1 VSIARIDTGGEVLT
15 GTYDDGVVYAG
26 DDAYAIGEDAELL
39 APCEPDTVYCLGR
52 NYRTYLDENADVI
65 DANLGHDA
73 AFPDHVHFFLKGA
86 TSVIGPGDPI
96 PYPTFSESVGYAG
109 ELAAVVDRQCKHVAP
124 ADVQSV
130 VRGYT
135 ILNDVDAKDQEGIS
149 LMKVFDGSAPIGP
162 VVADVD
168 PADLRMETTVG
179 GEIRQEATTA
189 EMHRGPAEAIAALS
203 ERVTLRPDDVI
214 AMGSPANPGTI
225 EPGDA
230 VEIRYEGIGTLR
242 NPVVAP

>member
-1 VSIARIDTGGEVLT
+1 MLTYPVDTHYLSSQR
-15 GTYDDGVVYAG
+15 YYR
-26 DDAYAIGEDAELL
+26 LL
-39 APCEPDTVYCLGR
+39 
-52 NYRTYLDENADVI
+52 
-65 DANLGHDA
+65 
-73 AFPDHVHFFLKGA
+73 
-86 TSVIGPGDPI
+86 
-96 PYPTFSESVGYAG
+96 YAG
-109 ELAAVVDRQCKHVAP
+109 EATQV
-124 ADVQSV
+124 
-130 VRGYT
+130 G
-135 ILNDVDAKDQEGIS
+135 
-149 LMKVFDGSAPIGP
+149 
-162 VVADVD
+162 VADVD

-179 GEIRQEATTA
+179 GEVRQEATTA